1 MRDLLLVRGAPGSG
15 KSTYIREH
23 HLEPYTISSDAVRSL
38 FSCPEDDPKTGEPH
52 ICQRLENRVWT
63 FIEEMVELRMQ
74 TGQFIVIDA
83 QNIKA
88 QKWIKLAEKY
98 RYRVYVKQM
107 EATLDECLERN
118 AKRPPLQRVPEHVI
132 MASFWRIGES
142 QLSNKFKPLTEDI
155 ANGDLPPA
163 DVNSYERIWLV
174 GDIHGC
180 YTPLK
185 ELFDKTDGFPET
197 DLVVFVGD
205 FCDRGIQNKE
215 TLELLCTQRSK
226 KNVVFLE
233 GNHEKW
239 LTMWA
244 EERDDEIKSNEFLNN
259 TLPQIESVDRKLV
272 RELSARFG
280 QFFYFTY
287 NGKRYLVTHAGIGY
301 MPDHL
306 LYVPAYT
313 FIRGGDYENDV
324 DRWWT
329 EKNYGPD
336 LIQVHGHRNFYCY
349 EMDDPLLDGVSVNL
363 NSAVEFGEPLRVM
376 CITRDGHQYLKF
388 ENPVHRTGLI
398 KFRKAEIL
406 EGKALAT
413 PEEATEILVDNLRKA
428 KGINEKV
435 LKNNI
440 SSFNFTRDVFNSDA
454 WDDICMIA
462 RGLFIDTYAWKIVA
476 RGYIKFFNA
485 FERSH
490 NTKKWLFENIKYPC
504 TAFRKYN
511 GFLGLVSWNP
521 QQQKLF
527 IASKSTNDGDHSQ
540 LAESILRLYAPMEA
554 IEAYL
559 KENDCTMLFEIC
571 TKRDPHIISEPEGPV
586 LLDIVDNTINFHCK
600 PYEEVRAFGEKH
612 GIKYKQLD
620 AVINNWHELEP
631 MLDTMWVMDPGHPVE
646 GWVIQAADGYN
657 FKLKC
662 RYYSQWKRLRTIKE
676 FIERGV
682 EKINEAS
689 FADGSWMKA
698 LYLFMEGLHRHGQL
712 EGKSI
717 IDVRDMWLADDGID
731 YPYKPET
738 KEETNGSEEERSN
751 QS

>member
-1 MRDLLLVRGAPGSG
+1 MRDLILVRGAPGSG
-15 KSTYIREH
+15 KSTWVAQNN
-23 HLEPYTISSDAVRSL
+23 LQPYCISSDAVRL
-38 FSCPEDDPKTGEPH
+38 MFSSPEIDPATGEEH
-52 ICQRLENRVWT
+52 ISQRHENLVWQ
-63 FIEEMVELRMQ
+63 FIEQIADIRMQ
-74 TGQFIVIDA
+74 TGQFMVIDA
-83 QNIKA
+83 QNIK
-88 QKWIKLAEKY
+88 IKRWLDLADKY
-98 RYRVYVKQM
+98 RYKVWRKDI

-118 AKRPPLQRVPEHVI
+118 AKRPIFQRVPEHVI
-132 MASFWRIGES
+132 LASTWKLDNS
-142 QLSNKFKPLTEDI
+142 QLTNRVKPVTDEVVH
-155 ANGDLPPA
+155 GDVSPK
-163 DVNSYERIWLV
+163 DFNSYERIFII
-174 GDIHGC
+174 GDIHSC

-185 ELFDKTDGFPET
+185 AFFDSVQGPKDS
-197 DLVVFVGD
+197 DCYIFVGD
-205 FCDRGIQNKE
+205 TMDRGLEHRE
-215 TLELLCTQRSK
+215 TLEFMCSLRA
-226 KNVVFLE
+226 NMNIIFIA
-233 GNHEKW
+233 GNHIHEK
-239 LTMWA
+239 LWA
-244 EERDDEIKSNEFLNN
+244 EDRIDEIKSREFLNN
-259 TLPQIESVDRKLV
+259 TMPALDGVDKKAV
-272 RELSARFG
+272 REWCSRWAQLA
-280 QFFYFTY
+280 YFSY
-287 NGKRYLVTHAGIGY
+287 NGKRYFVTHAGIGF
-301 MPDHL
+301 MPEHIRF
-306 LYVPAYT
+306 VPTHMYQ
-313 FIRGGDYENDV
+313 RGGQYEQDV
-324 DRWWT
+324 DKEWC

-349 EMDDPLLDGVSVNL
+349 EMDDPLLAGVSVNL

-376 CITRDGHQYLKF
+376 CITREGHQYLKF

-462 RGLFIDTYAWKIVA
+462 RGLFIDTYAWKIIA

-490 NTKKWLFENIKYPC
+490 NTKKWLFENLKYPC

-511 GFLGLVSWNP
+511 GFLGLVSWHP

-620 AVINNWHELEP
+620 AVINNWQELEP
-631 MLDTMWVMDPGHPVE
+631 MLDNMWVMDPGHPVE

-662 RYYSQWKRLRTIKE
+662 RYYSAWKRLRTIKE

-682 EKINEAS
+682 EKVNEAS

-698 LYLFMEGLHRHGQL
+698 LYLFMDGLHRHGQL
-712 EGKSI
+712 EDKSI

-738 KEETNGSEEERSN
+738 KEETNGSKDN
-751 QS
+751 Q